1 LAIDKYKRNFMT
13 ALEVAKKVLEIKKQP
28 LNPNRIYKIADELDL
43 TKELNLSGKTPWD
56 SFSAQIYSD
65 LKENDNSIF
74 EKISE
79 KPILIKLKS
88 QNLTFS
94 DTASEVKQAKSAFDE
109 RDLHPLLASFVEL
122 SPNFNARVKTIFRES
137 SIKSKK
143 GRDKWLYPDIVGVSF
158 EYESYEDSVLNFAA
172 KFVKIPLKIYSF
184 EMKKYLSIA
193 NLREYY
199 FQTVSNS
206 SWANEGYLVALDID
220 ESDEE
225 LMELIGSLN
234 SSFGIGVLGLDSENL
249 AQSKILAQPKFR
261 ANLDFNIINELCK
274 KNPHFNKFLETVK
287 DYDSKNKKRFDGEFD
302 RILTDDETQK
312 YLKNKKIV

>member
-1 LAIDKYKRNFMT
+1 MT

-28 LNPNRIYKIADELDL
+28 LNPNRVYKIADELDL

-94 DTASEVKQAKSAFDE
+94 DAASEVKQAKSAFDE
-109 RDLHPLLASFVEL
+109 RDLHPLLANFVGL
-122 SPNFNARVKTIFRES
+122 SPNFNARVKTIFHES
-137 SIKSKK
+137 STKSKK

-158 EYESYEDSVLNFAA
+158 EHESYEDSVLNFAA

-199 FQTVSNS
+199 FQAVSNS
-206 SWANEGYLVALDID
+206 SWANEGYLVALDIY
-220 ESDEE
+220 ESDKE

-302 RILTDDETQK
+302 RILTDDEMQK

>member
-1 LAIDKYKRNFMT
+1 MT

-56 SFSAQIYSD
+56 SFSAQIYLD

-94 DTASEVKQAKSAFDE
+94 DAASEVKQAKSAFDE
-109 RDLHPLLASFVEL
+109 HDLHPLLANLVGL
-122 SPNFNARVKTIFRES
+122 SPNFNARVKTIFHES

-158 EYESYEDSVLNFAA
+158 EHESYEDSVLNFAA

-193 NLREYY
+193 NLKEYY

-206 SWANEGYLVALDID
+206 SWANEGYLVASLDID

-287 DYDSKNKKRFDGEFD
+287 DYNSKNKKRFDGEFD
-302 RILTDDETQK
+302 RVLTDDEMQK

>member
-1 LAIDKYKRNFMT
+1 MT

-94 DTASEVKQAKSAFDE
+94 DAASEVKQAKSAFDE

-122 SPNFNARVKTIFRES
+122 SPNFNARVKTIFHES

-158 EYESYEDSVLNFAA
+158 EHESYEDSVLNFAA

-199 FQTVSNS
+199 FQAVSNS

>member
-1 LAIDKYKRNFMT
+1 MT

-94 DTASEVKQAKSAFDE
+94 DAASEVKQAKSAFDE
-109 RDLHPLLASFVEL
+109 RDLHPLLANFVGL
-122 SPNFNARVKTIFRES
+122 SPNFNARVKTIFHES
-137 SIKSKK
+137 STKSKK

-158 EYESYEDSVLNFAA
+158 EHESYEDSVLNFAA

-199 FQTVSNS
+199 FQAVSNS

-302 RILTDDETQK
+302 RILTDDEMQK

>member
-1 LAIDKYKRNFMT
+1 MT

-43 TKELNLSGKTPWD
+43 AKELNLSGKTPWD

-109 RDLHPLLASFVEL
+109 RDLHPLLANFVGL
-122 SPNFNARVKTIFRES
+122 SPNFNARVKTIFHES

-158 EYESYEDSVLNFAA
+158 EHESYEDSVLNFAA

-193 NLREYY
+193 NLKEYY

-206 SWANEGYLVALDID
+206 SWANEGYLVASLDID

-287 DYDSKNKKRFDGEFD
+287 DYNSKNKKRFDGEFD
-302 RILTDDETQK
+302 RVLTDDEMQK

>member
-1 LAIDKYKRNFMT
+1 MT

-94 DTASEVKQAKSAFDE
+94 DAASEVKQAKSAFDE

-122 SPNFNARVKTIFRES
+122 SPNFNARVKTIFHES

-143 GRDKWLYPDIVGVSF
+143 GLDKWLYPDIVGVSF
-158 EYESYEDSVLNFAA
+158 EYESYEDNVLNFAA

-199 FQTVSNS
+199 FQAVSNS
-206 SWANEGYLVALDID
+206 SWANEGYLVALDIY

-234 SSFGIGVLGLDSENL
+234 SSFGIGVLSLDSENL
-249 AQSKILAQPKFR
+249 AQSKILAQPKIR

>member
-1 LAIDKYKRNFMT
+1 MT

-43 TKELNLSGKTPWD
+43 AKELNLSGKTPWD

-94 DTASEVKQAKSAFDE
+94 DAASEVKQAKSAFDE
-109 RDLHPLLASFVEL
+109 HDLHPLLASFVEL
-122 SPNFNARVKTIFRES
+122 SPNFNARVKTIFHES
-137 SIKSKK
+137 STKSKK

-158 EYESYEDSVLNFAA
+158 EHESYEDSVLNFAA

-199 FQTVSNS
+199 FQAVSNS

-234 SSFGIGVLGLDSENL
+234 SSFGIGVLSLDSENL

-274 KNPHFNKFLETVK
+274 KNSHFNKFLETVK

-302 RILTDDETQK
+302 RVLADDEMQK

>member
-1 LAIDKYKRNFMT
+1 MT

-43 TKELNLSGKTPWD
+43 AKELNLSGKTPWD

-94 DTASEVKQAKSAFDE
+94 DAASEVKQAKSAFDE
-109 RDLHPLLASFVEL
+109 RDLHPLLANFVGL
-122 SPNFNARVKTIFRES
+122 SPNFNARVKTIFHES

-199 FQTVSNS
+199 FQAVSNS

-302 RILTDDETQK
+302 RILTDDEMQK

>member
-1 LAIDKYKRNFMT
+1 MT

-94 DTASEVKQAKSAFDE
+94 DAASEVKQAKSAFDE

-122 SPNFNARVKTIFRES
+122 SPNFNARVKTIFHES
-137 SIKSKK
+137 SLKSKK

-199 FQTVSNS
+199 FQAVSNS

-234 SSFGIGVLGLDSENL
+234 SSFGIGVLSLDSENL

-302 RILTDDETQK
+302 RILTDDEMQK

>member
-1 LAIDKYKRNFMT
+1 MT

-94 DTASEVKQAKSAFDE
+94 DAVSEVKQAKSAFDE

-122 SPNFNARVKTIFRES
+122 SPNFNARVKTIFHES

-158 EYESYEDSVLNFAA
+158 EHESYEDSVLNFAA

-199 FQTVSNS
+199 FQAVSNS

-302 RILTDDETQK
+302 RILTDDEMQK

>member
-1 LAIDKYKRNFMT
+1 MT

-94 DTASEVKQAKSAFDE
+94 DAASEVKQAKSAFDE
-109 RDLHPLLASFVEL
+109 HDLHPLLANFVGL
-122 SPNFNARVKTIFRES
+122 SPNFNARVKTIFHES

-158 EYESYEDSVLNFAA
+158 EHESYEDSVLNFAA

-193 NLREYY
+193 NLKEYY

-206 SWANEGYLVALDID
+206 SWANEGYLVASLDID

-302 RILTDDETQK
+302 RVLADDEMQK

>member
-1 LAIDKYKRNFMT
+1 M
-13 ALEVAKKVLEIKKQP
+13 
-28 LNPNRIYKIADELDL
+28 
-43 TKELNLSGKTPWD
+43 
-56 SFSAQIYSD
+56 
-65 LKENDNSIF
+65 
-74 EKISE
+74 
-79 KPILIKLKS
+79 IKLKS
-88 QNLTFS
+88 QNLSFS
-94 DTASEVKQAKSAFDE
+94 DAVSDTKQVKNAFDE
-109 RDLHPLLASFVEL
+109 RDLYPLLASFVEL
-122 SPNFNARVKTIFRES
+122 SPNFNARVKTIFHES
-137 SIKSKK
+137 SLKSKK

-158 EYESYEDSVLNFAA
+158 EHESYEDSVLNFAA

-199 FQTVSNS
+199 FQAVSNS

-234 SSFGIGVLGLDSENL
+234 SSFGIGVLSLDSENL

-274 KNPHFNKFLETVK
+274 KNSHFNKFLETVK

-302 RILTDDETQK
+302 RVLADDEMQK

>member
-1 LAIDKYKRNFMT
+1 MT

-28 LNPNRIYKIADELDL
+28 LNPNRVYKIADELDL

-199 FQTVSNS
+199 FQAVSNS

-225 LMELIGSLN
+225 LMEPIGSLN
-234 SSFGIGVLGLDSENL
+234 SSFGIGVLSLDSENL

>member
-1 LAIDKYKRNFMT
+1 MT

-88 QNLTFS
+88 QNLSFS
-94 DTASEVKQAKSAFDE
+94 DAVSDTKQVKNAFDE
-109 RDLHPLLASFVEL
+109 RDLYPLLASFVEL
-122 SPNFNARVKTIFRES
+122 SPNFNARVKTIFHES
-137 SIKSKK
+137 SLKSKK

-158 EYESYEDSVLNFAA
+158 EHESYEDSVLNFAA

-199 FQTVSNS
+199 FQAVSNS
-206 SWANEGYLVALDID
+206 SWANEGYLVALDIN

-234 SSFGIGVLGLDSENL
+234 SSFGIGVLSLDSENL
-249 AQSKILAQPKFR
+249 AQSRILAQPKFR

-274 KNPHFNKFLETVK
+274 KNPHFNKFLKTVK

>member
-1 LAIDKYKRNFMT
+1 MT

-94 DTASEVKQAKSAFDE
+94 DAASEVKQAKSAFDE

-122 SPNFNARVKTIFRES
+122 SPNFNARVKTIFHES

-158 EYESYEDSVLNFAA
+158 EHESYEDSVLNFAA

-199 FQTVSNS
+199 FQAVSNS

-234 SSFGIGVLGLDSENL
+234 SSFGIGVLGLDS
-249 AQSKILAQPKFR
+249 
-261 ANLDFNIINELCK
+261 
-274 KNPHFNKFLETVK
+274 
-287 DYDSKNKKRFDGEFD
+287 
-302 RILTDDETQK
+302 
-312 YLKNKKIV
+312 

>member
-1 LAIDKYKRNFMT
+1 M
-13 ALEVAKKVLEIKKQP
+13 
-28 LNPNRIYKIADELDL
+28 
-43 TKELNLSGKTPWD
+43 
-56 SFSAQIYSD
+56 
-65 LKENDNSIF
+65 
-74 EKISE
+74 
-79 KPILIKLKS
+79 IKLKS

-94 DTASEVKQAKSAFDE
+94 DAASEVKQAKSAFDE

-122 SPNFNARVKTIFRES
+122 SPNFNARVKTIFHES

-158 EYESYEDSVLNFAA
+158 EHESYEDSVLNFAA

-184 EMKKYLSIA
+184 EMKK

-199 FQTVSNS
+199 FQAVSNS

-302 RILTDDETQK
+302 RILTDDEMQK

>member
-1 LAIDKYKRNFMT
+1 MT

-94 DTASEVKQAKSAFDE
+94 DAASEVKQAKSAFDE
-109 RDLHPLLASFVEL
+109 RDLHPLLANFVGL
-122 SPNFNARVKTIFRES
+122 SPNFNARVKTIFHES
-137 SIKSKK
+137 STKSKK

-158 EYESYEDSVLNFAA
+158 EHESYKDNVLNFAA

-234 SSFGIGVLGLDSENL
+234 SSFGIGVLSLDSENL

-302 RILTDDETQK
+302 RILTDDEMQK

>member
-1 LAIDKYKRNFMT
+1 MT

-94 DTASEVKQAKSAFDE
+94 DAASEVKQAKSAFDE
-109 RDLHPLLASFVEL
+109 HDLHPLLANFVGL
-122 SPNFNARVKTIFRES
+122 SPNFNARVKTIFHES

-158 EYESYEDSVLNFAA
+158 EHESYEDSVLNFAA

-193 NLREYY
+193 NLKEYY

-206 SWANEGYLVALDID
+206 SWANEGYLVASLDID

-287 DYDSKNKKRFDGEFD
+287 DYNSKNKKRFDGEFD
-302 RILTDDETQK
+302 RVLTDDEMQK

>member
-1 LAIDKYKRNFMT
+1 M
-13 ALEVAKKVLEIKKQP
+13 
-28 LNPNRIYKIADELDL
+28 
-43 TKELNLSGKTPWD
+43 
-56 SFSAQIYSD
+56 
-65 LKENDNSIF
+65 
-74 EKISE
+74 
-79 KPILIKLKS
+79 IKLKS

-94 DTASEVKQAKSAFDE
+94 DAASEVKQAKSAFDE
-109 RDLHPLLASFVEL
+109 RDLHPLLANFVGL
-122 SPNFNARVKTIFRES
+122 SPNFNARVKTIHES

-199 FQTVSNS
+199 FQAVSNS

-234 SSFGIGVLGLDSENL
+234 SSFGIGVLSLDSENL

-302 RILTDDETQK
+302 RVLTDDEMQK

>member
-1 LAIDKYKRNFMT
+1 MT

-43 TKELNLSGKTPWD
+43 AKELNLSGKTPWD

-109 RDLHPLLASFVEL
+109 RDLHPLLANFVGL
-122 SPNFNARVKTIFRES
+122 SPNFNARVKTIFHES

-158 EYESYEDSVLNFAA
+158 EHESYEDSVLNFAA

-199 FQTVSNS
+199 FQAVSNS
-206 SWANEGYLVALDID
+206 SWANEGYLVASLDID

-287 DYDSKNKKRFDGEFD
+287 DYNSKNKKRFDGEFD
-302 RILTDDETQK
+302 RVLTDDEMQK

>member
-1 LAIDKYKRNFMT
+1 MT

-88 QNLTFS
+88 QNLSFS
-94 DTASEVKQAKSAFDE
+94 DAVSDTKQVKNAFDE
-109 RDLHPLLASFVEL
+109 RDLYPLLASFVEL
-122 SPNFNARVKTIFRES
+122 SPNFNARVKTIFHES

-199 FQTVSNS
+199 FQAVSNS

-274 KNPHFNKFLETVK
+274 KNPHFNEFLKTIK

-302 RILTDDETQK
+302 RILTDDEMQK

>member
-1 LAIDKYKRNFMT
+1 MT

-94 DTASEVKQAKSAFDE
+94 DAASEVKQAKSAFDE
-109 RDLHPLLASFVEL
+109 RDLHPLLANFVGL
-122 SPNFNARVKTIFRES
+122 SPNFNARVKTIFHES
-137 SIKSKK
+137 STKSKK

-158 EYESYEDSVLNFAA
+158 EHESYKDNVLNFAA

-199 FQTVSNS
+199 FQAVSNS

-234 SSFGIGVLGLDSENL
+234 SSFGIGVLSLDSENL

-302 RILTDDETQK
+302 RILTDDEMQK

>member
-1 LAIDKYKRNFMT
+1 MT

-94 DTASEVKQAKSAFDE
+94 DAASEVKQAKSAFDE

-122 SPNFNARVKTIFRES
+122 SPNFNARVKTIFHES

-158 EYESYEDSVLNFAA
+158 EHESYEDSVLNFAA

-199 FQTVSNS
+199 FQAVSNS

-234 SSFGIGVLGLDSENL
+234 SSFGIGILGLDSENL

-287 DYDSKNKKRFDGEFD
+287 DYDSKNKKCFDGEFD
-302 RILTDDETQK
+302 RILTDDEMQK

>member
-1 LAIDKYKRNFMT
+1 MT

-43 TKELNLSGKTPWD
+43 AKELNLSGKTPWD

-109 RDLHPLLASFVEL
+109 RDLHPLLANFVGL
-122 SPNFNARVKTIFRES
+122 SPNFNARVKTIFHES

-199 FQTVSNS
+199 FQAVSNS

-302 RILTDDETQK
+302 RILTDDEMQK

>member
-1 LAIDKYKRNFMT
+1 MT

-94 DTASEVKQAKSAFDE
+94 DAASEVKQAKSAFDE

-122 SPNFNARVKTIFRES
+122 SPNFNARVKTIFHES

-158 EYESYEDSVLNFAA
+158 EHESYEDNVLNFAA

-302 RILTDDETQK
+302 RILTDDEMQK

>member
-1 LAIDKYKRNFMT
+1 MT

-199 FQTVSNS
+199 FQAVSNS

-225 LMELIGSLN
+225 LMEPIGSLN
-234 SSFGIGVLGLDSENL
+234 SSFGIGVLSLDSENL

-302 RILTDDETQK
+302 RVLTDDEMQK

>member
-1 LAIDKYKRNFMT
+1 MT
-13 ALEVAKKVLEIKKQP
+13 ALEVVKKVLEIKKQP

-94 DTASEVKQAKSAFDE
+94 DAASEVKQAKSAFDE

-122 SPNFNARVKTIFRES
+122 SPNFNARVKTIFHES

-158 EYESYEDSVLNFAA
+158 EHESYEDSVLNFAA

-199 FQTVSNS
+199 FQAVSNS

-234 SSFGIGVLGLDSENL
+234 SSFGIGVLSLDSENL
-249 AQSKILAQPKFR
+249 AQSRILAQPKFR

-274 KNPHFNKFLETVK
+274 KNPHFNKFLKTVK

-302 RILTDDETQK
+302 RILTDDEMQK